1 MTSREI
7 YKRFLLKINKN
18 DSNDGVN
25 VPVSHFVLMFNA
37 ERLVWLGSKLRDDAD
52 NWKLDYLEEL
62 VSTDVQLPV
71 SKIHD
76 SSVDFTLPADLY
88 RYISSYSLA
97 SKDKCKK
104 TKIFNFEQNTLNLTA
119 VLADAF
125 SRPNFKFEETPCI
138 QKSGTLKVYFEDFKI
153 DSVFLSYYR
162 TPKPIDIPGYIRIDG
177 TPSEDLTT
185 DLSDENIDEVLNR
198 MAVEVLREY
207 LDGEGF
213 QLAKDRQAS
222 ES

>member
-25 VPVSHFVLMFNA
+25 ILPSHFVLLFNTQ
-37 ERLVWLGSKLRDDAD
+37 RLVWLGERLRDDAD
-52 NWKLDYLEEL
+52 NAKLDRLQEL

-71 SKIHD
+71 KKEHD
-76 SSVDFTLPADLY
+76 SSVDFTLPEDLY

-97 SKDKCKK
+97 SQDKCKK
-104 TKIFNFEQNTLNLTA
+104 RKIFNFEQNTLNLTA

-125 SRPNFKFEETPCI
+125 NRPNFKFEETPCI

-153 DSVFLSYYR
+153 ESVFLSYYR
-162 TPKPIDIPGYIRIDG
+162 QPKAIDIAGYRKIDG
-177 TPSEDLTT
+177 SASVDADT

-198 MAVEVLREY
+198 IAVEVLREY
-207 LDGEGF
+207 QDGEGF
-213 QLAKDRQAS
+213 QLAKDRIAV
-222 ES
+222 EP

>member
-25 VPVSHFVLMFNA
+25 VLPSHFVLMFNTESLA
-37 ERLVWLGSKLRDDAD
+37 WLGTKLRDDSD
-52 NWKLDYLEEL
+52 NWKLDHLQEL

-71 SKIHD
+71 QKTHND
-76 SSVDFTLPADLY
+76 SVDFTLPGDLY
-88 RYISSYSLA
+88 RYISSYSIA
-97 SKDKCKK
+97 SQDKCKGR
-104 TKIFNFEQNTLNLTA
+104 KIFNFDKNTLNLTA
-119 VLADAF
+119 VLADAM
-125 SRPNFKFEETPCI
+125 SRPSFKFEETPCI

-162 TPKPIDIPGYIRIDG
+162 QPKPIDIAGYRKLDG
-177 TPSEDLTT
+177 SPSVDADT

-207 LDGEGF
+207 QDGEGF
-213 QLAKDRQAS
+213 QLAKDRIAS
-222 ES
+222 EP